1 MIPTAPLIQPY
12 LFFEGRCEEAL
23 AFYKKAAGAEVLMKM
38 HYKDNPEPAKPG
50 CGPQNIPG
58 DKVMHVSFRI
68 GESVLMGSDGMCS
81 GKTDFKGFSLSLSAP
96 NEAEAKRLFDAL
108 SEGGRVEVPLGKT
121 FFSPAFGMF
130 EDKFGLFWMVIV
142 PTPMPA

>member
-1 MIPTAPLIQPY
+1 MMPNTSLVQPY
-12 LFFEGRCEEAL
+12 IFFEGCCEEAL
-23 AFYKKAAGAEVLMKM
+23 SFYKSAVGAEVMMKM

-68 GESVLMGSDGMCS
+68 GDSVLMGSDGMCS
-81 GKTDFKGFSLSLSAP
+81 GKPEFKGFALSLSAP
-96 NEAEAKRLFDAL
+96 NEAEAQRLFKAL
-108 SEGGRVEVPLGKT
+108 SEGGHVQMPLGKT
-121 FFSPAFGMF
+121 FFSPAFGMLA
-130 EDKFGLFWMVIV
+130 DKFGIFWMVIV